1 MKYDNDKECIIKNKD
16 IMERKQ
22 NNNVPKIGKEYHF
35 FDDGKTSLSRHY
47 VCRCEREITSEEAK
61 AITFDLDDGETTLYD
76 IWKDESS
83 KCDFLFAKDTDFFV
97 EVSCPS
103 YDENNLWAVRTK
115 DGGWFTLDVQ
125 SYWQGGRVDVTGKIF
140 DDVVRFW
147 TEEGETEMVNNYLKE
162 TYD

>member
-1 MKYDNDKECIIKNKD
+1 MSDKDCTIKSKD
-16 IMERKQ
+16 IMEQKQ
-22 NNNVPKIGKEYHF
+22 NNNIPEIGNEYHF

-47 VCRCEREITSEEAK
+47 VCRCERVITPEEAK
-61 AITFDLDDGETTLYD
+61 AITFGLDDGEITLYE

-125 SYWQGGRVDVTGKIF
+125 SSWQGGRVDVTGEIF
-140 DDVVRFW
+140 DNVVRFW
-147 TEEGETEMVNNYLKE
+147 TEEGDSEMVDNYLEE